1 MPATSRNLRNRNQ
14 PMRVLLDDQPIAAD
28 TPGIAQAITAARTA
42 ADEAGRI
49 IIEVTGD
56 GQSLER
62 AVLAAPPTD
71 TAGISERKFITADP
85 GAVVAV
91 TLSDTKSLLDEAAAS
106 HQEAADEL
114 MAGNR
119 DGAIAPLRG
128 ALESWAV
135 VRDVIEKSSA
145 LLAIDPRAI
154 ESESGTGAAIIDG
167 LTEKLGEIKQSLGA
181 HDDAALADVLAY
193 DMPEQVARWRSLL
206 GSLEQPAAANRT

>member
-1 MPATSRNLRNRNQ
+1 
-14 PMRVLLDDQPIAAD
+14 MRVLLDDQPIATE
-28 TPGIAQAITAARTA
+28 TPGIAQAIDAARAA

-56 GQSLER
+56 GQSLES
-62 AVLAAPPTD
+62 AVLDAPPTD
-71 TAGISERKFITADP
+71 PAGIGELRFVTADP
-85 GAVVAV
+85 GAFVAV

-119 DGAIAPLRG
+119 DGAIDPLRG

-145 LLAIDPRAI
+145 LLAIDPRTI
-154 ESESGTGAAIIDG
+154 ESKAGTGAVIIDG
-167 LTEKLGEIKQSLGA
+167 LTEKLGEIKQALSTQ
-181 HDDAALADVLAY
+181 DDSALADVLAY
-193 DMPEQVARWRSLL
+193 DMPEQVERWRGLL
-206 GSLEQPAAANRT
+206 GALEQTAAESRA